1 MLGNIRHIHQK
12 TVAEV
17 HTPTV
22 SGEGRAVS
30 QGHASVAGQKATGSL
45 AQEGM
50 RLAAT
55 PRVSQPAMPPA
66 SLGSQVGRSPNLR
79 DMRDA
84 IDRAMQDTAGTSS
97 TAETP
102 VKTVTTLRDL
112 LQRSPSRETV
122 SSAGSS
128 RTASM
133 HSAVSHFDGATST
146 NASHAPAA
154 VGLGL
159 SLDKKGKVI
168 LGDDVPAPLKTVLSQ
183 TLGKHDLPFVA
194 HHKNS
199 NGTHHLLMDKIG
211 RLFSLHHGKHGLVGL
226 HSSAPSRKE
235 SELLHSKASAGYSLH
250 ASDTQVHTEA
260 KLNGKDAGSQ
270 SLPNP
275 TGGLQSQL
283 SGIFLDD
290 HDEALR
296 LHDGKLFSLSP
307 EGVWQPKDDR
317 KHAQLSRQADGNLYA
332 VKESHSLSNLSTG
345 MESTA
350 FKDQITSFSSNLDGQ
365 TVVLTTPDHGAGK
378 LHLLP
383 TLNAPKS
390 EHRALQLTLNGTSA
404 LERGSEQVDAK
415 AVGLDRQKLLVA
427 DREGQVFVGT
437 LPQGDGH
444 RVELTPLHS
453 PDLEGSLGK
462 GHHTEG
468 FVSNGEGSLHAVV
481 KDAQGHKHLAAP
493 AAEGGGFKPGWNLS
507 DSLVVD
513 HKMGLLHV
521 APPSSSV
528 MNMGRFGMMALHE
541 GKVHYVDSVTR
552 SWTPTTMS
560 ADRLKRGLDNQPYVL
575 HDGQLKALSIN
586 QKADSVVHGDSNV
599 FALSHARNAP
609 KSGDALPG
617 LGKDSGAVAVAVL
630 NANRFI
636 SANKEGDIQLHQV
649 RPGTQRE
656 SVPALGLPK
665 DGLTGE
671 IRDLALDRESNL
683 FALNK
688 EGALFTLPREAWQN
702 DRAESSGTRWQP
714 VETPQGCKADRL
726 DTTPEHD
733 LLVHQDDR
741 HQRLTQGGWTEH
753 RPNTEITAPQPR
765 EAETVYQRLGGATK
779 AVSILGTGLTAK
791 LDTQVLGQMAQENK
805 KTSSGF
811 VDRMRANVIKLPAE
825 LGKSVGDGI
834 QHHFKGRA
842 GLHPLYSAQASV
854 FKRLEVL
861 NTQRQQSPQANSTDL
876 KTKLSQLNLGEAGK
890 PLMAA
895 LHQFHQDLERSSGNA
910 ALLLGKHQG
919 LINAKGEINHQF
931 TPSALKSAIQGMNS
945 HRSGKSLSD
954 ALMTA
959 TLAHPSSADSK
970 ASALLKQFVIKKVD
984 MSYQSDKVVQGAHR
998 DVHDEMAL
1006 TKSRLALDTLTIG
1019 DLHGIVDKLA
1029 GFSGA
1034 SPTKADLKP
1043 MQEALTLLRDHQ
1055 YGDHNVKRATDMG
1068 FTRFSALEADY
1079 DAVKTFTRAFKD
1091 ERHAVSVTSR
1101 TSLQAE
1107 DQGQLTQKMKDTVLS
1122 LNAGESISFNRSYN
1136 AGLSSVYVM
1145 PTQLA
1150 KVTINHIPSPLIAS
1164 GGVTG
1169 ERGYSLSFSRGDN
1182 GIDVS
1187 FGRTGGLSAKAGVIV
1202 GHEPKATKENLIL
1215 DDDHTLTFDLR
1226 MGVSGSATIGA
1237 TRQNGLSFTLSE
1249 KELPSFIDELT
1260 QGKINPLD
1268 LMKKGTEHQVKQ
1280 GLSVN
1285 FDVDGAFTLDGRAAV
1300 NMTDN
1305 DNKTFSTTTRAS
1317 LGVSG
1322 GVNVL
1327 SASHDHS
1334 TVRGELN
1341 EKNTTSNNRVRFF
1354 NQASVGA
1361 NAALW
1366 AGMATTQPGKGTL
1379 PAGFGTGASATLS
1392 VDTKTSHSI
1401 SLNVKV
1407 AEPLQ
1412 KSDIEELTASL
1423 EKHFGDVETQQ
1434 LLGGVNKL
1442 DDIDEQLA
1450 IMNRHFDA
1458 KTPRNDGQ
1466 YSAMQSLG
1474 KAVRQQSAAKH
1485 QAVTLSSVSHSASYA
1500 NLSKLDSNGVLHAL
1514 RKLVNDNLPPTNAER
1529 IHAFMNADPALKAVM
1544 THLQSLP
1551 NASASVSLEPKDAVK
1566 EQVEKGIQNNSLS
1579 KQAIIDLFKD
1589 SNNLR
1594 IGSISFTETVKKKE
1608 GFTFPTPIVGASSSV
1623 DVSMSKSLGEIHF
1636 SYGQNQDT
1644 PRHFSLE
1651 GEIARANPT
1660 LAQALDS
1667 LHQEGITLAKH

>member
-1 MLGNIRHIHQK
+1 MLGNIRHIHHK

-17 HTPTV
+17 HAPPV

-30 QGHASVAGQKATGSL
+30 QGHTSVAGQKATRSL

-50 RLAAT
+50 RLAST
-55 PRVSQPAMPPA
+55 PRVSQPAQHPEA
-66 SLGSQVGRSPNLR
+66 LGSQVGRSPNLR
-79 DMRDA
+79 DMREA
-84 IDRAMQDTAGTSS
+84 IDRAMQNAPDTEA

-102 VKTVTTLRDL
+102 VKTVTTLREL
-112 LQRSPSRETV
+112 LQRSLSRQSS

-128 RTASM
+128 RTGSM
-133 HSAVSHFDGATST
+133 HSAVSHFSEAAST
-146 NASHAPAA
+146 NADHAPAA

-168 LGDDVPAPLKTVLSQ
+168 VGDEVPAPLKTVLSQ
-183 TLGKHDLPFVA
+183 TLGKHDVPFVA

-199 NGTHHLLMDKIG
+199 NGTHHVLMDKIG
-211 RLFSLHHGKHGLVGL
+211 RLFSLHHGKHGLVGV
-226 HSSAPSRKE
+226 HSSVPSRKD

-250 ASDTQVHTEA
+250 LSETQVHTEA
-260 KLNGKDAGSQ
+260 NINGKDAGSQ

-307 EGVWQPKDDR
+307 DGVWQQKDDR
-317 KHAQLSRQADGNLYA
+317 KHSQLSRQADGGLYA
-332 VKESHSLSNLSTG
+332 VKENHTLSNLSAG
-345 MESTA
+345 MESAA
-350 FKDQITSFSSNLDGQ
+350 FADKITSFSSNLDGQ
-365 TVVLTTPDHGAGK
+365 TVVLTTPDSGVGK

-383 TLNAPKS
+383 TLDAPLA
-390 EHRALQLTLNGTSA
+390 EHRALQLSLNGTHA

-415 AVGLDRQKLLVA
+415 AVGLDRQQLLVA
-427 DREGQVFVGT
+427 DHEGRVFAGT

-444 RVELTPLHS
+444 QVELTPLHS

-493 AAEGGGFKPGWNLS
+493 ASEGRGFKPGWNLS

-513 HKMGLLHV
+513 HKMGLLNV

-541 GKVHYVDSVTR
+541 GKVHYVDSTTR
-552 SWTPTTMS
+552 SWTPTSIS
-560 ADRLKRGLDNQPYVL
+560 ASQLKRGLDNQPYVL
-575 HDGQLKALSIN
+575 HDGQVKALSIN

-609 KSGDALPG
+609 KAGDALPG
-617 LGKDSGAVAVAVL
+617 LEKKRGAVALAVV
-630 NANRFI
+630 NPNRFI
-636 SANKEGDIQLHQV
+636 SADAAGEIQLHQI
-649 RPGTQRE
+649 RPGTNRE
-656 SVPALGLPK
+656 SVPATALPK
-665 DGLTGE
+665 DGLTGK
-671 IRDLALDRESNL
+671 IADLALDRDSNL
-683 FALNK
+683 FALNRD
-688 EGALFTLPREAWQN
+688 GALFTLPRASWQG
-702 DRAESSGTRWQP
+702 EHVGTVGARWQP
-714 VETPQGCKADRL
+714 VDTPEGVKADRL

-733 LLVHQDDR
+733 LVVHQGDR
-741 HQRLTQGGWTEH
+741 QQRLTPGGWAEH
-753 RPNTEITAPQPR
+753 RPNTAITPAQPR
-765 EAETVYQRLGGATK
+765 AAETVYQRLRGDTK
-779 AVSILGTGLTAK
+779 AVSIPGTGLTAQ
-791 LDTQVLGQMAQENK
+791 LDTQVLGQAAQENK
-805 KTSSGF
+805 KTNSGF

-825 LGKSVGDGI
+825 LGRSVGDGI

-861 NTQRQQSPQANSTDL
+861 NTQRQQSPSMNRTDL
-876 KTKLSQLNLGEAGK
+876 KTKLSQLDLGNAGK

-895 LHQFHQDLERSSGNA
+895 LHRFHQDLELSSGNA

-919 LINAKGEINHQF
+919 LINAKGDIHHQF
-931 TPSALKSAIQGMNS
+931 TPSALKSAIQGLNS
-945 HRSGKSLSD
+945 HRSGKSLSE

-959 TLAHPSSADSK
+959 TLAHPSSTDSK
-970 ASALLKQFVIKKVD
+970 ATALLKQFVLKKVD
-984 MSYQSDKVVQGAHR
+984 MSYQSDKLVQGAHR
-998 DVHDEMAL
+998 DVYDAMAL

-1029 GFSGA
+1029 QYSGA
-1034 SPTKADLKP
+1034 SPTKADLQP
-1043 MQEALTLLRDHQ
+1043 MHEALALLRDHQ
-1055 YGDHNVKRATDMG
+1055 YGHHEVKRATDMG
-1068 FTRFSALEADY
+1068 FTSFSALEADY

-1101 TSLQAE
+1101 TSLQAG
-1107 DQGQLTQKMKDTVLS
+1107 DQEQLAQKMKDTVLS
-1122 LNAGESISFNRSYN
+1122 LNAGESISFNRNYS
-1136 AGLSSVYVM
+1136 AGVSSVYVM

-1169 ERGYSLSFSRGDN
+1169 DRGYSLSFSRGDS
-1182 GIDVS
+1182 GIEVS
-1187 FGRTGGLSAKAGVIV
+1187 FGRTGGLSAKAGMIV
-1202 GHEPKATKENLIL
+1202 GHEPKATAENLIL

-1226 MGVSGSATIGA
+1226 VGVSGSATIGA
-1237 TRQNGLSFTLSE
+1237 SRQNGLSFTLSE

-1260 QGKINPLD
+1260 RGAINPLE
-1268 LMKKGTEHQVKQ
+1268 LVKKGTEHQVKQ
-1280 GLSVN
+1280 GLSVT

-1305 DNKTFSTTTRAS
+1305 DNQTFSTTTRAS

-1334 TVRGELN
+1334 TVRGDLN
-1341 EKNTTSNNRVRFF
+1341 EKSTASNNRVRFF
-1354 NQASVGA
+1354 NHASVGA

-1401 SLNVKV
+1401 ALKVKV

-1412 KSDIEELTASL
+1412 KNDIEELTASL
-1423 EKHFGDVETQQ
+1423 EKHFGDVETQH
-1434 LLGGVNKL
+1434 LLGGVKKL

-1450 IMNRHFDA
+1450 IVHRHFDA
-1458 KTPRNDGQ
+1458 KTPQSDGQ
-1466 YSAMQSLG
+1466 YNAMQSLS
-1474 KAVRQQSAAKH
+1474 KAVRQQSAAKQ
-1485 QAVTLSSVSHSASYA
+1485 QAVMLSSVSHSASYA

-1514 RKLVNDNLPPTNAER
+1514 RKLVSDNLPPTNAER
-1529 IHAFMNADPALKAVM
+1529 IHAFMSDDPALKAVI

-1551 NASASVSLEPKDAVK
+1551 NASASVNLEPKDAVK
-1566 EQVEKGIQNNSLS
+1566 ERVEKGIQNNSLS
-1579 KQAIIDLFKD
+1579 KQAIVDLFKD

-1651 GEIARANPT
+1651 GDIARANPS

-1667 LHQEGITLAKH
+1667 LHQEGMTLAKH

>member
-1 MLGNIRHIHQK
+1 MLGNIRNIDHK

-17 HTPTV
+17 PMPTV

-30 QGHASVAGQKATGSL
+30 QGHTSVAGQKAAGSL

-50 RLAAT
+50 RLAST
-55 PRVSQPAMPPA
+55 PRVSQPAKQPEAM
-66 SLGSQVGRSPNLR
+66 GSQVGRSPNLR

-84 IDRAMQDTAGTSS
+84 IDRAMQHTPGTDPAAGP
-97 TAETP
+97 P

-112 LQRSPSRETV
+112 LQRSPSREGG

-133 HSAVSHFDGATST
+133 HSAVSHFDEASSS
-146 NASHAPAA
+146 NASQAPAA

-168 LGDDVPAPLKTVLSQ
+168 MGDDVPAPLKTVLSQ
-183 TLGKHDLPFVA
+183 TIGKHDLPFVA
-194 HHKNS
+194 HHKNP

-211 RLFSLHHGKHGLVGL
+211 RVFSLHYGKHGMVGL
-226 HSSAPSRKE
+226 HSSAPSRKD
-235 SELLHSKASAGYSLH
+235 SELLHSKGAAGYSLH
-250 ASDTQVHTEA
+250 VSETQVRTEA
-260 KLNGKDAGSQ
+260 KLNGKDAGSL

-275 TGGLQSQL
+275 PGGLQSQL

-307 EGVWQPKDDR
+307 DGVWQQKDDR
-317 KHAQLSRQADGNLYA
+317 KHAQLSRQADGGLYA
-332 VKESHSLSNLSTG
+332 VKESHTLSNLSTG
-345 MESTA
+345 VESAA
-350 FKDQITSFSSNLDGQ
+350 FADNISSFSSNLDGQ
-365 TVVLTTPDHGAGK
+365 TVVLTTPDRGAST

-383 TLNAPKS
+383 ALNAPKA
-390 EHRALQLTLNGTSA
+390 EHRTLQLALNGASA

-415 AVGLDRQKLLVA
+415 AVGLDRQQLLVA
-427 DREGQVFVGT
+427 DHEGQVFVGT
-437 LPQGDGH
+437 LPQDGGR
-444 RVELTPLHS
+444 RVDLTPLHS

-468 FVSNGEGSLHAVV
+468 FVSNGEGSLLALV
-481 KDAQGHKHLAAP
+481 KDAHGHKHLAAP
-493 AAEGGGFKPGWNLS
+493 AQEGGGFKPGWNLS

-528 MNMGRFGMMALHE
+528 MDMGRLGVMALHE
-541 GKVHYVDSVTR
+541 GKVHYVDSTTR
-552 SWTPTTMS
+552 SWTPTSIS
-560 ADRLKRGLDNQPYVL
+560 ASQLKRGLDNQPYVL
-575 HDGQLKALSIN
+575 HDGQVKALSIN

-599 FALSHARNAP
+599 FALSHARNTP
-609 KSGDALPG
+609 KAGDALPG
-617 LGKDSGAVAVAVL
+617 LEKERGAVALTVV
-630 NANRFI
+630 NVNRFI
-636 SANKEGDIQLHQV
+636 SANSAGEIQLHQV
-649 RPGTQRE
+649 RPGTNRE
-656 SVPALGLPK
+656 SAPATALPK

-671 IRDLALDRESNL
+671 IADLALDRDSNL

-688 EGALFTLPREAWQN
+688 EGALFTLPRESWQG
-702 DRAESSGTRWQP
+702 DHAGAAGARWQP
-714 VETPQGCKADRL
+714 VETPGGGKIERL
-726 DTTPEHD
+726 DTTLEHD
-733 LLVHQDDR
+733 LLVHQNDR
-741 HQRLTQGGWTEH
+741 QQRLTQGGWKEH
-753 RPNTEITAPQPR
+753 QPNTAITSTQPR
-765 EAETVYQRLGGATK
+765 AAETVYERLSGNVK
-779 AVSILGTGLTAK
+779 AIAIPGTGLTAK

-805 KTSSGF
+805 KTNSSF

-842 GLHPLYSAQASV
+842 GLHPLYSAHSSV

-861 NTQRQQSPQANSTDL
+861 NTQHQRSPQINSVDL
-876 KTKLSQLNLGEAGK
+876 KTKLSQLDLGDAGK
-890 PLMAA
+890 PMMEA
-895 LHQFHQDLERSSGNA
+895 LHLFHQDLERSSGNA
-910 ALLLGKHQG
+910 ARLLGKHQG
-919 LINAKGEINHQF
+919 LINAQGEINHQF

-945 HRSGKSLSD
+945 HRSGKNLSE

-959 TLAHPSSADSK
+959 TLAHPSSTDSK
-970 ASALLKQFVIKKVD
+970 ATALLKQFIMKRVD
-984 MSYQSDKVVQGAHR
+984 MSYQSDKVLQGAHR
-998 DVHDEMAL
+998 DVHDAMAL
-1006 TKSRLALDTLTIG
+1006 TKSRLTLDTLTIG

-1034 SPTKADLKP
+1034 SPTRAELQP
-1043 MQEALTLLRDHQ
+1043 MQDALALLRDHQ
-1055 YGDHNVKRATDMG
+1055 YGHNEVKRATDMG
-1068 FTRFSALEADY
+1068 FTSFSSLEADY

-1101 TSLQAE
+1101 TSLQAD
-1107 DQGQLTQKMKDTVLS
+1107 DQGQLAQKMKDTVLS
-1122 LNAGESISFNRSYN
+1122 LNAGESISFNRNYN
-1136 AGLSSVYVM
+1136 AGVSSVYVM

-1187 FGRTGGLSAKAGVIV
+1187 FGRTGGLSAKAGAIV

-1215 DDDHTLTFDLR
+1215 DGDHTLTFDLR
-1226 MGVSGSATIGA
+1226 MGVSGSATIGS

-1260 QGKINPLD
+1260 RGEINPLE
-1268 LMKKGTEHQVKQ
+1268 LVKKGTEHQVKQ
-1280 GLSVN
+1280 GLSVK

-1327 SASHDHS
+1327 SASHEHS
-1334 TVRGELN
+1334 TIRGDLN

-1354 NQASVGA
+1354 NQASAGA

-1379 PAGFGTGASATLS
+1379 PAGFGTGVSATLS

-1401 SLNVKV
+1401 ALKIKV

-1423 EKHFGDVETQQ
+1423 EKDFGDVETQQ
-1434 LLGGVNKL
+1434 LLGGVKKL
-1442 DDIDEQLA
+1442 DDIDEQLT

-1458 KTPRNDGQ
+1458 KTPQSDGQ
-1466 YSAMQSLG
+1466 YSAIQSLD
-1474 KAVRQQSAAKH
+1474 KAVRQQSAARQ

-1514 RKLVNDNLPPTNAER
+1514 RKLVSDNLPPTNAER
-1529 IHAFMNADPALKAVM
+1529 IHAFMNDDPTLKAVI
-1544 THLQSLP
+1544 THLQARP
-1551 NASASVSLEPKDAVK
+1551 NVSASVNLEPKDAMK
-1566 EQVEKGIQNNSLS
+1566 ALVEKGIQNNSLS
-1579 KQAIIDLFKD
+1579 KKNIVDLFKD

-1608 GFTFPTPIVGASSSV
+1608 GFTFPTPIIGASSSV

-1636 SYGQNQDT
+1636 SYGQNQNT
-1644 PRHFSLE
+1644 PSTLVWQ
-1651 GEIARANPT
+1651 ARSRGLIQPW
-1660 LAQALDS
+1660 LRR
-1667 LHQEGITLAKH
+1667 

>member
-1 MLGNIRHIHQK
+1 MLGNIRHIHHK

-17 HTPTV
+17 HTPPV

-30 QGHASVAGQKATGSL
+30 QGHASVAGQKATRSL

-50 RLAAT
+50 RLTAT
-55 PRVSQPAMPPA
+55 PRVSQPEVPPA

-84 IDRAMQDTAGTSS
+84 IDRAMQDTAGSSS
-97 TAETP
+97 TGDAP
-102 VKTVTTLRDL
+102 VKTVTTLREL
-112 LQRSPSRETV
+112 LQRSPSQETA
-122 SSAGSS
+122 SSVNSS

-133 HSAVSHFDGATST
+133 HSAVSHFDGGTST
-146 NASHAPAA
+146 NARHASAA
-154 VGLGL
+154 MGLGL

-211 RLFSLHHGKHGLVGL
+211 RLFSLHHGKHGLVGV
-226 HSSAPSRKE
+226 HSSAPSRKD
-235 SELLHSKASAGYSLH
+235 SELLHSKASAGYSLNS
-250 ASDTQVHTEA
+250 SDTQVHTEA
-260 KLNGKDAGSQ
+260 KLNGKLVGSQ

-283 SGIFLDD
+283 SGIFLDE

-296 LHDGKLFSLSP
+296 LHDGKLFSLGP

-332 VKESHSLSNLSTG
+332 VKESRSLSNLSTG
-345 MESTA
+345 MESAA
-350 FKDQITSFSSNLDGQ
+350 FTDKITSFSSNLDGQ
-365 TVVLTTPDHGAGK
+365 TVVLTTPDHGAGQ

-390 EHRALQLTLNGTSA
+390 EHRALQLALNGTSA
-404 LERGSEQVDAK
+404 LARGSEQVDAK

-427 DREGQVFVGT
+427 DREGQVFVGV
-437 LPQGDGH
+437 LPQDDGH

-453 PDLEGSLGK
+453 PDLEGALGK
-462 GHHTEG
+462 SHHTEG
-468 FVSNGEGSLHAVV
+468 FVSNGEGRLHAVI
-481 KDAQGHKHLAAP
+481 KDALGHKHLAAP

-521 APPSSSV
+521 APPPSSV
-528 MNMGRFGMMALHE
+528 MNMGRFGMMALQE

-552 SWTPTTMS
+552 SWTPTTIS
-560 ADRLKRGLDNQPYVL
+560 GNQLKRGLDNQPYIL

-636 SANKEGDIQLHQV
+636 SANKEGEIQLHQA
-649 RPGTQRE
+649 RPGTHRE
-656 SVPALGLPK
+656 SVPAMGLPK

-671 IRDLALDRESNL
+671 IHDLALDRDSNL

-702 DRAESSGTRWQP
+702 DRAESGETRWQP
-714 VETPQGCKADRL
+714 VGTPQGGKVDRL

-733 LLVHQDDR
+733 LLAHQGDR
-741 HQRLTQGGWTEH
+741 HLRLNQSGWTEH
-753 RPNTEITAPQPR
+753 RPNTDITAPQPR
-765 EAETVYQRLGGATK
+765 EAEAVYQRLGGATK
-779 AVSILGTGLTAK
+779 AVSIPGTGLTAK
-791 LDTQVLGQMAQENK
+791 LDMQVLGQMAQENK
-805 KTSSGF
+805 KTNSGF

-842 GLHPLYSAQASV
+842 GLHPLYSAHASV

-861 NTQRQQSPQANSTDL
+861 NTQRQPSPWANGPDL

-910 ALLLGKHQG
+910 TLLLGQHQG

-931 TPSALKSAIQGMNS
+931 TPSALKSAIQGLNS

-970 ASALLKQFVIKKVD
+970 ASALLKQFVMKKVD
-984 MSYQSDKVVQGAHR
+984 MSYQSDTVVQGAHR

-1006 TKSRLALDTLTIG
+1006 TKSRLALDTLTLG

-1034 SPTKADLKP
+1034 SPTKAALKP
-1043 MQEALTLLRDHQ
+1043 MQAALTLLRDHQ
-1055 YGDHNVKRATDMG
+1055 YGNHNVKRATDMG
-1068 FTRFSALEADY
+1068 FSSFSALEADY
-1079 DAVKTFTRAFKD
+1079 DAVKTFTRAFRD

-1107 DQGQLTQKMKDTVLS
+1107 DQGSCPKMKDTVLS
-1122 LNAGESISFNRSYN
+1122 LNAGESISFNRNYN

-1164 GGVTG
+1164 GGITG

-1226 MGVSGSATIGA
+1226 MGVSGAATIGA

-1249 KELPSFIDELT
+1249 KELPSFIDALT
-1260 QGKINPLD
+1260 QGEINPLD

-1305 DNKTFSTTTRAS
+1305 DNTTFSTTTRAS

-1366 AGMATTQPGKGTL
+1366 AGMAMTQPGKGTL

-1434 LLGGVNKL
+1434 LLGGVNTL

-1458 KTPRNDGQ
+1458 KTPQNDGQ

-1485 QAVTLSSVSHSASYA
+1485 QAVTLSSVSHCASYG

-1551 NASASVSLEPKDAVK
+1551 NASASVNLEPKDAVK

-1579 KQAIIDLFKD
+1579 KQAIVDLFKD

-1660 LAQALDS
+1660 LATALNS